1 MSSLVELAEHLVRG
15 IVRVPDAVSVT
26 PGERNGFDVLVI
38 TVDETDRGVVIG
50 RQGRTV
56 KAIETILDAAHRGG
70 EVRPGLDIQTA

>member
-56 KAIETILDAAHRGG
+56 KAIETILDAAHRGS
-70 EVRPGLDIQTA
+70 EARPGLDIQTA